1 MDVVKRLRNAL
12 GNRPSDATAS
22 SGGLADADADDVD
35 DIPASL
41 SPVSPSLARERWLP
55 MDATVTTRRSL
66 ARAHVRANARLGVAR
81 LRPRASRDDDDD
93 DDARDDARRARLL
106 EPRRTSRAR
115 LLERR

>member
-1 MDVVKRLRNAL
+1 MRHSYGA
-12 GNRPSDATAS
+12 RPHGYLPIPIAARPTVC
-22 SGGLADADADDVD
+22 LADTDAEDID

-41 SPVSPSLARERWLP
+41 SRVSPSLARERWLP
-55 MDATVTTRRSL
+55 MNATVTTRRSL

-93 DDARDDARRARLL
+93 DDARDDPRLL

>member
-1 MDVVKRLRNAL
+1 MNRIHAAPSAL
-12 GNRPSDATAS
+12 
-22 SGGLADADADDVD
+22 ADADDVD

-41 SPVSPSLARERWLP
+41 SRVSPSLARERSLP

-81 LRPRASRDDDDD
+81 LRPRASLDDDD
-93 DDARDDARRARLL
+93 DDAQDDAHRARLL

-115 LLERR
+115 LLEPR